1 MENYD
6 YWQRV
11 EDLFHSVL
19 ERNPSQRAA
28 FLSEAC
34 ASQPEVLAQVE
45 ALLKAH
51 EEADSFLQPPDFG
64 GTSMLSKATDR
75 PSIIGQSLSRF
86 KIISLLGRGGMGEV
100 YLAEDTKLRR
110 KVAIKSLPAGLMG
123 DDRAKKRLIRE
134 ARAAA
139 MLNHPNICPIY
150 EIGEEDNQSF
160 IVMQYV
166 EGDTLSSKLQ
176 KKEVGLR
183 ESVDIAI
190 QIAGALSSAHS
201 SGIIHR
207 DIKPQNIII
216 TPDGKV
222 KVLDFGL
229 VKALPQD
236 NEPDAERDSQ
246 ALLTEAGIIVGTP
259 AYMSPEQVKNAPLNA
274 SSDLFSLGAL
284 LYECVTSQPAFS
296 GDSFMEVCAQVIHVN
311 PPPPSR
317 FNKFVPPELE
327 NVIFKALAKDT
338 GKRYQSALEIL
349 TDLRGVLETFQLEQ
363 PAHRT
368 LSNPPPVTTQVKTRS
383 PFLSFLRSTQLETG
397 LFVLLAVVLA
407 VWVGF
412 YFSAAPRI
420 NHPLMLNGYTSWGKM
435 LYPMAHITTP
445 VRF

>member
-19 ERNPSQRAA
+19 ERNPSQRDA

-34 ASQPEVLAQVE
+34 ASQPEVLAQVQ

-51 EEADSFLQPPDFG
+51 EEADSFLQPPALG
-64 GTSMLSKATDR
+64 GISTLLKAADR

-110 KVAIKSLPAGLMG
+110 KVAIKSLPARLMG
-123 DDRAKKRLIRE
+123 DDRAKKRLVRE

-150 EIGEEDNQSF
+150 EIGEEDDQSF

-236 NEPDAERDSQ
+236 KESDADRDSQ
-246 ALLTEAGIIVGTP
+246 ALVTEAGIIVGTP

-284 LYECVTSQPAFS
+284 L
-296 GDSFMEVCAQVIHVN
+296 
-311 PPPPSR
+311 
-317 FNKFVPPELE
+317 
-327 NVIFKALAKDT
+327 
-338 GKRYQSALEIL
+338 
-349 TDLRGVLETFQLEQ
+349 
-363 PAHRT
+363 
-368 LSNPPPVTTQVKTRS
+368 
-383 PFLSFLRSTQLETG
+383 
-397 LFVLLAVVLA
+397 
-407 VWVGF
+407 
-412 YFSAAPRI
+412 
-420 NHPLMLNGYTSWGKM
+420 
-435 LYPMAHITTP
+435 
-445 VRF
+445 